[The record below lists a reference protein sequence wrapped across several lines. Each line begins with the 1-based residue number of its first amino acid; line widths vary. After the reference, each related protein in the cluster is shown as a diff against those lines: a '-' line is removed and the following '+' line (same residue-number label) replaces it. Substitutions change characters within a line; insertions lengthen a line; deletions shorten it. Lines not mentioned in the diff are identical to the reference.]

1 MSDWVSVL
9 INFLLLIVTL
19 STVIYA
25 SKTLLMEYSSNVIV
39 SGIKKGSNIEKEYQ
53 YSWEVEIEN
62 VGKGYIVKAFILL
75 SMQSKNSRWKKQYFL
90 SKPVVGVKP
99 NSTRKLILE
108 LKDEYIE
115 KTSRDYKTEKVEV
128 IYQDSLDNLY
138 KVEPG
143 ISLNKGF
150 NTHLETFN
158 KLPKRM
164 NKYWVVYWNY
174 KRKMKMSIKQR
185 NSYPQILSNELEA
198 ERKRYE
204 KLFKNFKFKP
214 INPKDT
220 DNN

>member
-1 MSDWVSVL
+1 MSNWISVL
-9 INFLLLIVTL
+9 INLLLLIVTL

-25 SKTLLMEYSSNVIV
+25 SKTMLMEYSSQVIV
-39 SGIKKGSNIEKEYQ
+39 SRIKSRISIEEDHP

-62 VGKGYIVKAFILL
+62 VGKGYIIKAFILL
-75 SMQSKNSRWKKQYFL
+75 SMRSKNSKWKNQYFL
-90 SKPVVGVKP
+90 SKPIVGIRPATKH
-99 NSTRKLILE
+99 KLILS

-115 KTSRDYKTEKVEV
+115 KTSGDDKTEKVEV

-150 NTHLETFN
+150 NTHLETFD

-164 NKYWVVYWNY
+164 SKYWVVYWNY
-174 KRKMKMSIKQR
+174 KIKMKMSIKQG
-185 NSYPQILSNELEA
+185 NSYPQILNNELEA
-198 ERKRYE
+198 EKKHYE
-204 KLFKNFKFKP
+204 KIFKNFKFKP
-214 INPKDT
+214 VNPKDT